1 MTTKIIATREVTDA
15 EVDAALR
22 VLTNWGG
29 LRDRNADAP
38 SIVKTMLMAAVKASP
53 AVSQARSTDRII
65 ECQHGFD
72 VMVDGCRFGTWRS
85 KAEAAAGLEVEQR
98 RAAARGPKP
107 TPVVDIPGWP
117 DLPNS

>member
-1 MTTKIIATREVTDA
+1 MTTDTIATREVTDA

-29 LRDRNADAP
+29 LGDRNADAP
-38 SIVKTMLMAAVKASP
+38 SIVKTMLTAAVKASP

-65 ECQHGFD
+65 EWQHGFD

>member
-1 MTTKIIATREVTDA
+1 MD
-15 EVDAALR
+15 
-22 VLTNWGG
+22 
-29 LRDRNADAP
+29 
-38 SIVKTMLMAAVKASP
+38 M
-53 AVSQARSTDRII
+53 DRII
-65 ECQHGFD
+65 EWQHGFD

-98 RAAARGPKP
+98 RAAARGPRP